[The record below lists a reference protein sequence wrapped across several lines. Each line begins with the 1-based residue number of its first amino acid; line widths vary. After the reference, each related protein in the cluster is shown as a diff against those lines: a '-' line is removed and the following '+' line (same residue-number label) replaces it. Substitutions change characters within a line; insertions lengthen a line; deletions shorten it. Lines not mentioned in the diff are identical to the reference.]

1 MERLGN
7 NVWLGITNAIYTIHS
22 AEDARQMAEVFMN
35 QIKWLIPFDRSMFF
49 IKGSVDSEDDIPIC
63 INISDE
69 DARLFCSD
77 MSRYDSTLG
86 LKVGGSSMLYKESDV
101 VDMEI
106 FKQSCFYNEFCKP
119 NHIEYILHMVI
130 CYNNEYLGNM
140 LLFRNDNMINAI
152 EFSDKDFFVLSLFKE
167 HLAVGLHRLYAENNM
182 ANITK
187 IDKRVIYEDRHL
199 VPQSLDDIFRG
210 YGLTSREKEILELL
224 MDGVDNYYIS
234 DSLSISPNTLKKH
247 TFNIYRKLGI
257 NSRTEL
263 MRMIKVATSVEK
275 NVIA

>member
-49 IKGSVDSEDDIPIC
+49 VKGSVDSEDDIPIC

-69 DARLFCSD
+69 DARRFCSD

-86 LKVGGSSMLYKESDV
+86 LKAGGSSMLYKESDV

-130 CYNNEYLGNM
+130 CYNNEYLGNI
-140 LLFRNDNMINAI
+140 LLFRNNNMINAI
-152 EFSDKDFFVLSLFKE
+152 EFSDKDFFVLNLFKE
-167 HLAVGLHRLYAENNM
+167 HLSVGLHRLYEENNL

-187 IDKRVIYEDRHL
+187 IDKRVIYEERHP